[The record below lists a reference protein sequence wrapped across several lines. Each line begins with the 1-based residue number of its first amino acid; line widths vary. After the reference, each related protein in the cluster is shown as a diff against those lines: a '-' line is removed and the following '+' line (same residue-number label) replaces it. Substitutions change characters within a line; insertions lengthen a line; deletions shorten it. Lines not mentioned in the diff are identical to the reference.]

1 MCPFVRYIFLRTH
14 WTEFDE
20 TLLALSPL
28 PDDVKNAKKN
38 LISRNFFFDFS
49 IFSEFIFEIIILAF
63 EVDFGE
69 FDVITKKI
77 SKCSEGVSEA
87 N

>member
-1 MCPFVRYIFLRTH
+1 MKLCLSYLH
-14 WTEFDE
+14 SL
-20 TLLALSPL
+20 TLSKTQKKKI
-28 PDDVKNAKKN
+28 DFAKFFF
-38 LISRNFFFDFS
+38 RFFDFS

-77 SKCSEGVSEA
+77 SKSSKGVSEA